1 MTKATGKTII
11 RKGDEVQVIAG
22 KDRGL
27 KGKVL
32 SVIAEEERVIVEGV
46 NRVKK
51 HTRVSQ
57 SQRGAKTGGI
67 VNQEAPIHLSN
78 VMLIDPEDGR
88 PTRVGFRREEGEKV
102 RSDGT
107 TYTGTKSVRYSKRTG
122 KEL

>member
-1 MTKATGKTII
+1 MTNPVRSLSI
-11 RKGDEVQVIAG
+11 RKGDEVQIIAG

-32 SVIAEEERVIVEGV
+32 AVLADSDRVIVEGV

-51 HTRVSQ
+51 HTRVGQ
-57 SQRGAKTGGI
+57 NQRGAKTGGI
-67 VNQEAPIHLSN
+67 VNQEAPIHVSN

-88 PTRVGFRREEGEKV
+88 PTRVGFRREESQKL
-102 RSDGT
+102 RADGT
-107 TYTGTKSVRYSKRTG
+107 SYVATKSVRYSKRTG